1 MRRDE
6 ACWLLTKIA
15 QNEIVSSAIAQRC
28 YQIRDKIVCI
38 PNPSFQMISSI
49 EGGIDTEIACNF
61 LTLLSE
67 NNLVSD
73 DVQCD
78 LIELTRSIKAGH
90 FKDCEE
96 MIYRDRCKACPS
108 YKGERR

>member
-1 MRRDE
+1 MKRDD

-15 QNEIVSSAIAQRC
+15 NNEIVNGSISQRL

-38 PNPSFQMISSI
+38 PNPSFQMIADI
-49 EGGIDTEIACNF
+49 EGGIDPDISCQF
-61 LTLLSE
+61 LDLLSE
-67 NNLVSD
+67 NNLLSED
-73 DVQCD
+73 IQYE

-90 FKDCEE
+90 FKDCED
-96 MIYRDRCKACPS
+96 MVYRDRCLKCPA